1 VSNHV
6 PIQSSNISFQLNRK
20 IGGFLGFKM
29 TPFFSTLHFDSNEFF
44 AGELINVRILM
55 DNSRCK
61 KDVKNVKLR
70 LNQYVRLRAEQR
82 TRDSNRELS
91 FLRIPVNCKKGG
103 FLEQNF

>member
-1 VSNHV
+1 
-6 PIQSSNISFQLNRK
+6 
-20 IGGFLGFKM
+20 M

-70 LNQYVRLRAEQR
+70 LNQYVRL
-82 TRDSNRELS
+82 
-91 FLRIPVNCKKGG
+91 
-103 FLEQNF
+103 